1 MSKISSIF
9 SMPWSVEK
17 INSSCRGDDHETTED
32 PPSSSWGQFISFE
45 VFNLQVHLENP
56 EHKSHS

>member
-1 MSKISSIF
+1 
-9 SMPWSVEK
+9 MPWSVEK